1 MRNAFV
7 LACFS
12 LGELSYAREF
22 REGFRFNETE
32 LGWNGEVAEKN
43 ILKGSIC
50 ENAATWL
57 YPPVPY
63 NQQAWYNG
71 YRTDC
76 SGYVSMAW
84 GLGASYVTWTLPQV
98 SHPIQKDEL
107 QAGDILLN
115 IDEHVLIFESWANPE
130 RTYYNAYEETPP
142 QAVYHVVEYPY
153 WSGSDGVY
161 LPYRLNGY
169 IPSDDGGSYY
179 YGGDDGSYYYDD
191 GYYYS
196 ESGKATH
203 NKKNADH
210 KQNVDHK
217 ENVDHKKNGYTTHN

>member
-1 MRNAFV
+1 MEAMEKVGYCCNCRSIISSIKMVGLIFAFI
-7 LACFS
+7 LLIDA
-12 LGELSYAREF
+12 SYALEF
-22 REGFRFNETE
+22 SKGFQFNETE
-32 LGWNGEVAEKN
+32 RSWNREIPEKY
-43 ILKGSIC
+43 ILKGGIC

-57 YPPVPY
+57 NPPVPY

-84 GLGASYVTWTLPQV
+84 GLGSSYVTWTLPEV
-98 SHPIQKDEL
+98 SHPIAKDDL

-161 LPYRLNGY
+161 LPYRFNSY
-169 IPSDDGGSYY
+169 TPTDDHGSYY
-179 YGGDDGSYYYDD
+179 SYGDDTSYDD
-191 GYYYS
+191 DDDDGNYYKS
-196 ESGKATH
+196 KT
-203 NKKNADH
+203 
-210 KQNVDHK
+210 
-217 ENVDHKKNGYTTHN
+217 NGDSSRPQ

>member
-1 MRNAFV
+1 MLFHASAGLVFV
-7 LACFS
+7 LCGWLWQGS
-12 LGELSYAREF
+12 LASEF
-22 REGFRFNETE
+22 PKDFKFNKTE
-32 LGWNGEVAEKN
+32 VRWNQKVPKKD
-43 ILKGSIC
+43 ILVGSIC
-50 ENAATWL
+50 SNAATWL

-98 SHPIQKDEL
+98 SHRISKDEL

-115 IDEHVLIFESWANPE
+115 IDEHVLIFESWANSE

-153 WSGSDGVY
+153 WSGSGGVY

-169 IPSDDGGSYY
+169 IPDTDDNSYY
-179 YGGDDGSYYYDD
+179 GDD
-191 GYYYS
+191 GYY
-196 ESGKATH
+196 
-203 NKKNADH
+203 
-210 KQNVDHK
+210 
-217 ENVDHKKNGYTTHN
+217 GYYGDDGYYGYGDDYYASASSKD